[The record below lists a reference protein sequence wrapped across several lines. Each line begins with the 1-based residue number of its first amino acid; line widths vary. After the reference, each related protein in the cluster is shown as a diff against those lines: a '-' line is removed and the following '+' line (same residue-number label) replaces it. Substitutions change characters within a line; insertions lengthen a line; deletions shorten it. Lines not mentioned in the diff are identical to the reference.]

1 MLNTLAIVIFTA
13 STIVQLIY
21 WVFIFSRLARF
32 KVVIPERTDED
43 VEQEVSV
50 IICAKNEAA
59 NLRKNLPRILNQNY
73 HSFEVVV
80 VNDHST
86 DESLDVLHSL
96 SKDYPQLKIVNYTE
110 EKEFIGKKPAL
121 AKGIQASK
129 YEIVLLTDADCY
141 PSSDKWIWEMQHAIN
156 DQIELG
162 LAYAPYINKKILIN
176 FLIRFETVYTAIQ
189 YLSFALVGHPYMG
202 VGRNLI
208 YKKTLYKKVDGFKK
222 HEHIASGD
230 DDLLINEIAKKSN
243 TKVILSPN
251 TFMYSPAEKTW
262 KDYYRQK
269 SRHLSTG
276 RHYKLKNQLFLG
288 LLSASHFCHYIV
300 GFFVICKISTIFAVL
315 MYVVRIVAVNIVYG
329 STLRRLQDHSLL
341 KWVPL
346 LDFLYI
352 FYYIIFAPIL
362 FIGNTIKWK

>member
-1 MLNTLAIVIFTA
+1 MLNTLAIVIFTVA
-13 STIVQLIY
+13 TIIQLIY
-21 WVFIFSRLARF
+21 WGFIFSRLARF
-32 KVVIPERTDED
+32 KVEIPERKENDI
-43 VEQEVSV
+43 EQEVSV
-50 IICAKNEAA
+50 IICAKNEAE
-59 NLRKNLPRILNQNY
+59 NLKKNLPRILNQNY
-73 HSFEVVV
+73 RSFEVVV

-86 DESLDVLHSL
+86 DDSLEILRAL
-96 SKDYPQLKIVNYTE
+96 SKQYPQLRIVNYTE
-110 EKEFIGKKPAL
+110 EKTFIGKKPAL

-141 PSSDKWIWEMQHAIN
+141 PKSDTWIWEMQHAIN
-156 DQIELG
+156 GKIELG
-162 LAYAPYINKKILIN
+162 LAYAPYENKKILIN

-189 YLSFALVGHPYMG
+189 YLSFALVGQPYMG

-222 HEHIASGD
+222 HQHIASGD

-243 TKVILSPN
+243 TKIILSPN
-251 TFMYSPAEKTW
+251 TFMFSPAEKTW
-262 KDYYRQK
+262 KNYYHQK

-288 LLSASHFCHYIV
+288 LLSVSHFCHYIV
-300 GFFVICKISTIFAVL
+300 GFFVICKISTIFAVV
-315 MYVVRIVAVNIVYG
+315 MYVVRIVVVNLVYG
-329 STLRRLQDHSLL
+329 STLRRLQDQPLL
-341 KWVPL
+341 KWVPF